1 MTTEKFYFSYSSLV
15 KLINDPK
22 LFYKEYILGEKET
35 KDEKYLK
42 EGQLFHLFVLEPERF
57 DEKFIMLPTSVPSGY
72 SLETLN
78 KLISLVLG
86 DVAFDDDGDPLETY
100 TIPDLNFHHEYI
112 LDIMRRNNFY
122 QSLKTDQQ
130 RLDKIINP
138 EGLLYWHV
146 LQEQFQN
153 KKTIVDVAMV
163 TKAKEKADLM
173 LKNEECQQLIN
184 TFNSKEDIRKEL
196 ELQYD
201 IANYSFGLKGVIDCV
216 KIDYANET
224 IYITDFKTT
233 SKSLKEWK
241 NTFETSEYM
250 YWLQVIIYKELILS
264 LVPSGSKTAWKL
276 KVNFPVIDKNNN
288 VYVFGVSINSLYEW
302 QIKTKEVLEIAKW
315 HYENEKY
322 ELPYEF
328 YVGKIEL

>member
-86 DVAFDDDGDPLETY
+86 DVAFDDDGNPLETY
-100 TIPDLNFHHEYI
+100 TIPDLNFHHTYI

-122 QSLKTDQQ
+122 QSLKTDGQ

-184 TFNSKEDIRKEL
+184 TFNSKEDVRKEL
-196 ELQYD
+196 
-201 IANYSFGLKGVIDCV
+201 
-216 KIDYANET
+216 
-224 IYITDFKTT
+224 
-233 SKSLKEWK
+233 
-241 NTFETSEYM
+241 
-250 YWLQVIIYKELILS
+250 
-264 LVPSGSKTAWKL
+264 
-276 KVNFPVIDKNNN
+276 
-288 VYVFGVSINSLYEW
+288 
-302 QIKTKEVLEIAKW
+302 
-315 HYENEKY
+315 
-322 ELPYEF
+322 
-328 YVGKIEL
+328 